1 MVDNN
6 EIKSMIVSILEEMTE
21 TKTSK
26 PLVDEK
32 TTNPT
37 SQGIIKEAQIED
49 GMIDDITEVDIRK
62 QFLVPDPVDREGYLK
77 MKSKTPARLGLWRSG
92 PRYKTQSML
101 RFRADHAAAQ
111 DAVFSYVSED
121 LIKAMNFVEVA
132 TKCRD
137 KDEYVTRPD
146 LGRQFDEENTE
157 KINQHVKPN
166 QKVQVIVGDGLSSAA
181 IEANIKEIL
190 PSIKQGLKMFG
201 LDFDEESVVFIKHA
215 RVPAMDQIGDLT
227 NAEVICYLIGER
239 PGLVTAESMSAYI
252 AYKPT
257 VGMPE
262 ARRTVI
268 SNIHSGGT
276 PAVEAGAYIAELIH
290 KMLEHK
296 KSGIDLK
303 EVE

>member
-1 MVDNN
+1 MDNN
-6 EIKSMIVSILEEMTE
+6 EIKSLIVSILEEMTE
-21 TKTSK
+21 TNTIAEPKERVAEPIHSK
-26 PLVDEK
+26 AE
-32 TTNPT
+32 
-37 SQGIIKEAQIED
+37 SQIEE
-49 GMIDDITEVDIRK
+49 GVIDDITEVDIRK
-62 QFLVPDPVDREGYLK
+62 QFLIPNPADRDGYLK
-77 MKSKTPARLGLWRSG
+77 MKAKTPARLGLWRSG

-111 DAVFSYVSED
+111 DAVFSYVSDD
-121 LIKAMNFVEVA
+121 LIKEMNFIEAA
-132 TKCRD
+132 TKCQD

-146 LGRQFDEENTE
+146 LGRQFDEENTK
-157 KINQHVKPN
+157 KIKENVKPN

-190 PSIKQGLKMFG
+190 PSIKQGLKMFN
-201 LDFDEESVVFIKHA
+201 LDFDSDSVVFIKHA
-215 RVPAMDQIGDLT
+215 RVPAMDQIAELT
-227 NAEVICYLIGER
+227 GAEVVCYLIGER

-268 SNIHSGGT
+268 SNIHKGGT

>member
-6 EIKSMIVSILEEMTE
+6 EIKSLIVSILEEMTE
-21 TKTSK
+21 PKSSIESK
-26 PLVDEK
+26 ENQHSTVS
-32 TTNPT
+32 TINP
-37 SQGIIKEAQIED
+37 SQVET

-62 QFLVPDPVDREGYLK
+62 QFLIPDPVDREGYLK
-77 MKSKTPARLGLWRSG
+77 MKAKTPARLGLWRSG

-111 DAVFSYVSED
+111 DAVFSYVSEEI
-121 LIKAMNFVEVA
+121 IKEMNFIEVA
-132 TKCRD
+132 TKCQD

-157 KINQHVKPN
+157 KIKAGVKPN
-166 QKVQVIVGDGLSSAA
+166 QKVQIIVGDGLSSAA

-190 PSIKQGLKMFG
+190 PSIKQGLNMFG
-201 LDFDEESVVFIKHA
+201 LDFDSESVVFIKHA
-215 RVPAMDQIGDLT
+215 RVPAMDQIAELT
-227 NAEVICYLIGER
+227 GAEVVCYLIGER

-268 SNIHSGGT
+268 SNIHKGGT

-290 KMLEHK
+290 KMLEYK

>member
-6 EIKSMIVSILEEMTE
+6 EIKSLIVSILEEMTE
-21 TKTSK
+21 TNTIAEPKERVAEPIHSK
-26 PLVDEK
+26 AE
-32 TTNPT
+32 
-37 SQGIIKEAQIED
+37 SQIEE
-49 GMIDDITEVDIRK
+49 GVIDDITEVDIRK
-62 QFLVPDPVDREGYLK
+62 QFLIPNPVDRDGYLK
-77 MKSKTPARLGLWRSG
+77 MKAKTPARLGLWRSG

-111 DAVFSYVSED
+111 DAVFSYVSDD
-121 LIKAMNFVEVA
+121 LIKEMNFIEAA
-132 TKCRD
+132 TKCQD

-146 LGRQFDEENTE
+146 LGRQFDEENTK
-157 KINQHVKPN
+157 KIKENVKPN

-190 PSIKQGLKMFG
+190 PSIKQGLKMFN
-201 LDFDEESVVFIKHA
+201 LDFDSDSVVFIKHA
-215 RVPAMDQIGDLT
+215 RVPAMDQIAELT
-227 NAEVICYLIGER
+227 GAEVVCYLIGER

-268 SNIHSGGT
+268 SNIHKGGT

>member
-6 EIKSMIVSILEEMTE
+6 EIKSLIVSILEEMTE
-21 TKTSK
+21 TNTIAEPKERVAEPIHSK
-26 PLVDEK
+26 AE
-32 TTNPT
+32 
-37 SQGIIKEAQIED
+37 SQIEE
-49 GMIDDITEVDIRK
+49 GVIDDITEVDIRK
-62 QFLVPDPVDREGYLK
+62 QFLIPNPADRDGYLK
-77 MKSKTPARLGLWRSG
+77 MKAKTPARLGLWRSG

-111 DAVFSYVSED
+111 DAVFSYVSDD
-121 LIKAMNFVEVA
+121 LIKEMNFIEAA
-132 TKCRD
+132 TKCQD

-146 LGRQFDEENTE
+146 LGRQFDEENTK
-157 KINQHVKPN
+157 KIKENVKPN

-190 PSIKQGLKMFG
+190 PSIKQGLKMFN
-201 LDFDEESVVFIKHA
+201 LDFDSDSVVFIKHA
-215 RVPAMDQIGDLT
+215 RVPAMDQIAELT
-227 NAEVICYLIGER
+227 GAEVVCYLIGER

-268 SNIHSGGT
+268 SNIHKGGT

>member
-6 EIKSMIVSILEEMTE
+6 EIKSLIVSILEEMTE
-21 TKTSK
+21 TNTIAEPKERVAEPIHSK
-26 PLVDEK
+26 AE
-32 TTNPT
+32 
-37 SQGIIKEAQIED
+37 SQIEE
-49 GMIDDITEVDIRK
+49 GVIDDITEVDIRK
-62 QFLVPDPVDREGYLK
+62 QFLIPNPVDRDGYLK
-77 MKSKTPARLGLWRSG
+77 MKAKTPARLGLWRSG

-111 DAVFSYVSED
+111 DAVFSYVSDD
-121 LIKAMNFVEVA
+121 LIKEMNFIEA
-132 TKCRD
+132 ETKCQD

-146 LGRQFDEENTE
+146 LGRQFDEENTK
-157 KINQHVKPN
+157 KIKENVKPN

-190 PSIKQGLKMFG
+190 PSIKQGLKMFN
-201 LDFDEESVVFIKHA
+201 LDFDSDSVVFIKHA
-215 RVPAMDQIGDLT
+215 RVPAMDQIAELT
-227 NAEVICYLIGER
+227 GAEVVCYLIGER

-268 SNIHSGGT
+268 SNIHKGGT

-290 KMLEHK
+290 KMLEYK

>member
-1 MVDNN
+1 MDKN
-6 EIKSMIVSILEEMTE
+6 EIKTMIVSILEEMTDTNAKSE
-21 TKTSK
+21 GTVTNESTVDK
-26 PLVDEK
+26 PSTYSTV
-32 TTNPT
+32 
-37 SQGIIKEAQIED
+37 IED
-49 GMIDDITEVDIRK
+49 GMLDDITEVDIRK
-62 QFLVPDPVDREGYLK
+62 QFLVTDPMDREGYLK
-77 MKSKTPARLGLWRSG
+77 MKAKTPARLGLWRSG

-111 DAVFSYVSED
+111 DAVFSYVSDE
-121 LIKAMNFVEVA
+121 LIKEMNFIDVV
-132 TKCRD
+132 TKCKD

-146 LGRQFDEENTE
+146 LGRQFDEENCE
-157 KINQHVKPN
+157 KIKASIRPN
-166 QKVQVIVGDGLSSAA
+166 STVQILVGDGLSSAA

-201 LDFDEESVVFIKHA
+201 LDFDEESVIFVKHA
-215 RVPAMDQIGDLT
+215 RVPAMDKIGELT
-227 NAEVICYLIGER
+227 GSEVICYLIGER

-268 SNIHSGGT
+268 SNIHKGGT